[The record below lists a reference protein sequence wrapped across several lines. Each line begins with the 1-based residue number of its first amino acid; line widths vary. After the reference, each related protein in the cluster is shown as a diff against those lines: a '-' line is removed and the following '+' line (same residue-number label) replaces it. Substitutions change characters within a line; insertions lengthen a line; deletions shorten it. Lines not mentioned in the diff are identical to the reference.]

1 MKIQAAENEPVY
13 RVLIVDDDG
22 MIRNLISTILS
33 TKRHLLE
40 QASSG
45 KEALEK
51 AIQGKFDA
59 AVVDVVMPGMDG
71 ITLTRELL
79 KRLPDLPV
87 MIMTGY
93 SQTNYMKMPINEA
106 AFVAGAVEF
115 IDKPFTVHEFST
127 RFHKMVLNH
136 KILMQTKARQREIER
151 MSSQIIADMQKE
163 SGERIDTL
171 QKELED
177 LRSKLTRLESD
188 CRVGGGTDERKK
200 IPEPDERPQG
210 PEGPDVDL
218 VKALQK
224 KLGVIQKNRQS
235 GPEKDERHG

>member
-1 MKIQAAENEPVY
+1 MKIQAAVDEPVY

-51 AIQGKFDA
+51 ASQGKFDA

-93 SQTNYMKMPINEA
+93 SQTNYMKVPINEA
-106 AFVAGAVEF
+106 AFIAGAAEF
-115 IDKPFTVHEFST
+115 IDKPFTVNEFST

-136 KILMQTKARQREIER
+136 RTLMQTKARQREIER

-163 SGERIDTL
+163 SGEKIDTL
-171 QKELED
+171 QKELAD
-177 LRSKLTRLESD
+177 LRSKLTRLESN
-188 CRVGGGTDERKK
+188 CQVSGGGAVGER
-200 IPEPDERPQG
+200 ISEPDERRQG
-210 PEGPDVDL
+210 HEGPDSDL
-218 VKALQK
+218 LKALQK
-224 KLGVIQKNRQS
+224 KLGAIQKIRQA
-235 GPEKDERHG
+235 GPQKDESHG

>member
-1 MKIQAAENEPVY
+1 
-13 RVLIVDDDG
+13 
-22 MIRNLISTILS
+22 
-33 TKRHLLE
+33 
-40 QASSG
+40 
-45 KEALEK
+45 
-51 AIQGKFDA
+51 
-59 AVVDVVMPGMDG
+59 MPGMDG

-106 AFVAGAVEF
+106 AFAAGAVEF

-136 KILMQTKARQREIER
+136 KILIQTKARQREIER

-163 SGERIDTL
+163 SGEKIDTL
-171 QKELED
+171 QKELAD

-188 CRVGGGTDERKK
+188 CQVNGGRSRGKGSRNRMKNRGGLK
-200 IPEPDERPQG
+200 G
-210 PEGPDVDL
+210 LVSDL
-218 VKALQK
+218 LKALQK
-224 KLGVIQKNRQS
+224 KLGTIQKNRQA
-235 GPEKDERHG
+235 GTEKDERNG